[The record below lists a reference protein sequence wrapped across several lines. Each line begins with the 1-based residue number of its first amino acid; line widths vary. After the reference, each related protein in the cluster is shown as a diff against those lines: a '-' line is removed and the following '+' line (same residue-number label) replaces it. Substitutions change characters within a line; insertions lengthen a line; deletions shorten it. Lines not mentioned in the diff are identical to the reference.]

1 MIFIYLLAFFAFIPI
16 LAYLLSQK
24 TKNKGYIFG
33 ISFLVILICLF
44 SVIGKYS
51 FLGSIENQKINSNI
65 LINIDNDRKIPIK
78 IIQKFDKNINNQ
90 EKLYWLQSYI
100 KKAIEDNKLIAA
112 ESLISISEPYFQTAD
127 EKYIF
132 YSLYTNLRDAK
143 FPSYAKS
150 ELFINF
156 ISPPGCENLEG
167 SLDVFI
173 VNGPQIP
180 IATKKFTNSS
190 ELVLKNTDSSIPG
203 FDLASAYLNQEALD
217 LKILLNCTD
226 LDTTFYSESTLL
238 FNNNQP
244 VNSYNIKANEWSKRE
259 Q

>member
-1 MIFIYLLAFFAFIPI
+1 MIFIYLLAFFAFIPM

-65 LINIDNDRKIPIK
+65 LINIDNDRKIPKK

-143 FPSYAKS
+143 FPIYAKS

-180 IATKKFTNSS
+180 IATKQFTNSS

-238 FNNNQP
+238 FNNSQH

>member
-65 LINIDNDRKIPIK
+65 LINIDNDRKIPNK
-78 IIQKFDKNINNQ
+78 IIQRFDKNINDQ

-190 ELVLKNTDSSIPG
+190 QLVLKNTDSSIPG

>member
-65 LINIDNDRKIPIK
+65 LINIDNDRKIPKK

-150 ELFINF
+150 ELLINF

>member
-65 LINIDNDRKIPIK
+65 LINIDNDRKIPKK

-156 ISPPGCENLEG
+156 ISPPGCVNLEG

-226 LDTTFYSESTLL
+226 LNTTFYSESTVL
-238 FNNNQP
+238 FDNNQP

>member
-1 MIFIYLLAFFAFIPI
+1 MFFIYLLTFFAFIPI

-65 LINIDNDRKIPIK
+65 LINIDDDRKIPKK
-78 IIQKFDKNINNQ
+78 IIQKFDKSINNQ

-132 YSLYTNLRDAK
+132 YSLYTDLRDAK

-180 IATKKFTNSS
+180 IATKQFTNSS

>member
-65 LINIDNDRKIPIK
+65 LINIDDDRKIPKK
-78 IIQKFDKNINNQ
+78 IIQKFDKSINNQ

-150 ELFINF
+150 ELLINF

-180 IATKKFTNSS
+180 IATKQFTNSS

>member
-1 MIFIYLLAFFAFIPI
+1 MIFIYLLAFFAFIPM

-65 LINIDNDRKIPIK
+65 LINIDNDRKIPKK

-143 FPSYAKS
+143 FPIYAKS

-167 SLDVFI
+167 SLDLFI

-180 IATKKFTNSS
+180 IATKQFTNSS

>member
-44 SVIGKYS
+44 SVTGKYS

-65 LINIDNDRKIPIK
+65 LINIDNDRKIPKK

-127 EKYIF
+127 EKYVF
-132 YSLYTNLRDAK
+132 YSLYTNLRDTK

-180 IATKKFTNSS
+180 LASKKFTNSS

-217 LKILLNCTD
+217 LKILLNCTN
-226 LDTTFYSESTLL
+226 LNSSFYSESTLL

>member
-1 MIFIYLLAFFAFIPI
+1 MIFIYLLAFFAFIPM

-65 LINIDNDRKIPIK
+65 LINIDNDRKIPKK

-143 FPSYAKS
+143 FPIYAKS

-156 ISPPGCENLEG
+156 ISPPGCENLKG

-180 IATKKFTNSS
+180 IATKQFTNSS

>member
-65 LINIDNDRKIPIK
+65 LINIDNDRKIDKK

-156 ISPPGCENLEG
+156 ISPPGCKNLEG

>member
-65 LINIDNDRKIPIK
+65 LINIDNDRKIPKK

-156 ISPPGCENLEG
+156 RSPPGCENLEG

-203 FDLASAYLNQEALD
+203 FDLASAYLNQEALN

-226 LDTTFYSESTLL
+226 LNTTFYSESTVL
-238 FNNNQP
+238 FDNNQP

>member
-65 LINIDNDRKIPIK
+65 LINIDNDRKIPKK

>member
-1 MIFIYLLAFFAFIPI
+1 MIFIYLLAFFAFIPM

-65 LINIDNDRKIPIK
+65 LINIDNDKKIPKK
-78 IIQKFDKNINNQ
+78 IIQKFDKNIKNQ

-143 FPSYAKS
+143 FPIYAKS

-156 ISPPGCENLEG
+156 ISPPGCKNLEG

-180 IATKKFTNSS
+180 IATKQFTNSS

-203 FDLASAYLNQEALD
+203 FDLTSAFLNQEALD

-226 LDTTFYSESTLL
+226 SDTTFYSESTLL

>member
-1 MIFIYLLAFFAFIPI
+1 MFFIYLLAFFAFIPI

-51 FLGSIENQKINSNI
+51 FLGSIQNQKINSNI
-65 LINIDNDRKIPIK
+65 LINIDNDRKIPKK

-90 EKLYWLQSYI
+90 ERLYWLQSYI

-112 ESLISISEPYFQTAD
+112 ESLISTSEPYFQTAD

-150 ELFINF
+150 ELFIDF

>member
-1 MIFIYLLAFFAFIPI
+1 MIFIYLLAFFAFIPM

-65 LINIDNDRKIPIK
+65 LINIDNDRKIPKK

-143 FPSYAKS
+143 FPIYAKS

-180 IATKKFTNSS
+180 IATKQFTNSS

>member
-65 LINIDNDRKIPIK
+65 LINIDNDRKIPKK

-156 ISPPGCENLEG
+156 MSPPGCENLEG

>member
-65 LINIDNDRKIPIK
+65 LINIDNDRKIPKK
-78 IIQKFDKNINNQ
+78 IIQKFDKSINNQ

-132 YSLYTNLRDAK
+132 YSLYTDLRDAK

-180 IATKKFTNSS
+180 IATKQFTNSS

-238 FNNNQP
+238 FNNNKP

>member
-65 LINIDNDRKIPIK
+65 LINIDNDRKIHKK

-143 FPSYAKS
+143 FPGYAKS

-203 FDLASAYLNQEALD
+203 FDLASAYLNQEALS

-226 LDTTFYSESTLL
+226 LDTTFYTENTLL
-238 FNNNQP
+238 LTII
-244 VNSYNIKANEWSKRE
+244 SL
-259 Q
+259 

>member
-65 LINIDNDRKIPIK
+65 LINIDNDRKIDKK
-78 IIQKFDKNINNQ
+78 IFQKFDKNINNQ

-156 ISPPGCENLEG
+156 ISPPGCKNLEG

-180 IATKKFTNSS
+180 VASKKFTNTY

-203 FDLASAYLNQEALD
+203 FDLASAYLNQEALN

-226 LDTTFYSESTLL
+226 LETTFYSESSLL